1 MRSLINSR
9 LVKRNARIG
18 QVTTLISLAMLGVA
32 TYLAFRHVELF
43 VYTLFLMIVAFF
55 LSQIGIYFSNRWGR
69 SPRPDQIL
77 DKSLKGLGK
86 EYTLYHYLTPASHLL
101 VGPAGVWALLPY
113 HSAGT
118 VTWARGRYRQHG
130 GGFLT
135 AYLRFFGPE
144 NIGRPDLEA
153 RSEINLLQR
162 FFRRHLENVDVPIQA
177 ALVFYHKAARVE
189 VQGAPFPA
197 LTAKE
202 LKDFLRKQAKERP
215 LPATTLA
222 AIQSVLPKSESIE

>member
-1 MRSLINSR
+1 MKIFINNR

-18 QVTTLISLAMLGVA
+18 QITTLVAMAMLGVA
-32 TYLAFRHVELF
+32 TYFTFRHVELF
-43 VYTLFLMIVAFF
+43 VYALFLMIVAFF

-86 EYTLYHYLTPASHLL
+86 EYSLYHYLTPASHLL

-118 VTWARGRYRQHG
+118 VTWERGRYRQRG

-135 AYLRFFGPE
+135 SYMRLLGPE

-153 RSEINLLQR
+153 RSELDLLQR
-162 FFRRHLENVDVPIQA
+162 FFRRQLEGMDVPLQA
-177 ALVFYHKAARVE
+177 ALVFYHPAARIE
-189 VQGAPFPA
+189 VQGAPFPV

-202 LKDFLRKQAKERP
+202 LKDFLRKQAKEKP
-215 LPATTLA
+215 LPATILA
-222 AIQSVLPKSESIE
+222 AVQSVLPQPEPSP